1 MIISLRAAFQVLT
14 TIIVKV
20 DSSQHFAA
28 LWTSPFACWTRKVGM
43 ELEMSGE
50 ILYVCASACIKERIC
65 LY

>member
-1 MIISLRAAFQVLT
+1 MDFPVCLL
-14 TIIVKV
+14 
-20 DSSQHFAA
+20 DEE
-28 LWTSPFACWTRKVGM
+28 VGM